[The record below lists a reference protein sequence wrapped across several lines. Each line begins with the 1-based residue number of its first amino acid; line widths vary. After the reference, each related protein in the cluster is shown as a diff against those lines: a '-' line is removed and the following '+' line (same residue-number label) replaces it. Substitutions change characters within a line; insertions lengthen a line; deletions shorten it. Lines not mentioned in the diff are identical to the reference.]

1 MSTTPPRNVIY
12 YNDGSNPIPPAG
24 ISGLPYTD
32 VILAFL
38 VPGDNLNLM
47 GQGGAFGSDGNPNAK
62 DIQALQNVGK
72 NVLISV
78 GGPRSTSRPVPG
90 SSTPKTWMAWRNR

>member
-12 YNDGSNPIPPAG
+12 YNDDSNPIPLAG

-38 VPGDNLNLM
+38 VPGDNLTLM
-47 GQGGAFGSDGNPNAK
+47 GQGGAFGSDGNPNPE

-78 GGPRSTSRPVPG
+78 GGPRSTSRPVTG
-90 SSTPKTWMAWRNR
+90 SSTPRT

>member
-12 YNDGSNPIPPAG
+12 YNDGSNPISLAE

-38 VPGDNLNLM
+38 VPDDNLNLM
-47 GQGGAFGSDGNPNAK
+47 GQGGAFDANGNPNPG
-62 DIQALQNVGK
+62 DIRTLQNAGK
-72 NVLISV
+72 NVLISL
-78 GGPRSTSRPVPG
+78 GGETFP
-90 SSTPKTWMAWRNR
+90 SSAWQQYAQDVDGLVRR

>member
-12 YNDGSNPIPPAG
+12 YNDGSNPIPLAR

-38 VPGDNLNLM
+38 VPGDNLSWVRL
-47 GQGGAFGSDGNPNAK
+47 F
-62 DIQALQNVGK
+62 
-72 NVLISV
+72 
-78 GGPRSTSRPVPG
+78 
-90 SSTPKTWMAWRNR
+90 

>member
-1 MSTTPPRNVIY
+1 MSNTPPRNVIY
-12 YNDGSNPIPPAG
+12 YNDGSNPIPLAR

-38 VPGDNLNLM
+38 VPGDNLSLT
-47 GQGGAFGSDGNPNAK
+47 GHGGAFGSDGNPNLD
-62 DIQALQNVGK
+62 DIQALQDAGK

-78 GGPRSTSRPVPG
+78 GGPRSPSRPVTG
-90 SSTPKTWMAWRNR
+90 SSTPRT

>member
-12 YNDGSNPIPPAG
+12 YNSGSNPISLAG
-24 ISGLPYTD
+24 ICGLPYTD

-38 VPGDNLNLM
+38 VPDDNFNLT
-47 GQGGAFGSDGNPNAK
+47 GQGGAFDSDGNPNPN
-62 DIQALQNVGK
+62 DIQALQNAGK

-78 GGPRSTSRPVPG
+78 GGARRVSRPVTG
-90 SSTPKTWMAWRNR
+90 SITPRT